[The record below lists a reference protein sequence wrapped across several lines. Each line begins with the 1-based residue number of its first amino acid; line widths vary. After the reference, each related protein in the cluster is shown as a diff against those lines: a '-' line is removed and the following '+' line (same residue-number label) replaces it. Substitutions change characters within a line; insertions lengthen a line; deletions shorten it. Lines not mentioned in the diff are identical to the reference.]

1 MVTRPPCGDSFIGL
15 INKQFFM
22 KRLFYSAS
30 IVAALI
36 IASCST
42 SQDSVEPTE
51 AAVQSENEFGLC
63 QPQCVPYV
71 RDNFLS
77 TLPRGL
83 NTYAD
88 KKKICNAWSPVKGYA
103 AIMAPN
109 HIAYVSNVSGDMV
122 TLKESNWDLKCTIGT
137 RTINK
142 SKIYGY
148 WKP

>member
-1 MVTRPPCGDSFIGL
+1 
-15 INKQFFM
+15 M
-22 KRLFYSAS
+22 KKVIYSAS
-30 IVAALI
+30 VIAALI
-36 IASCST
+36 VASCT
-42 SQDSVEPTE
+42 KTNESVDPTE
-51 AAVQSENEFGLC
+51 TSAQNSEEFGLC

-71 RDNFLS
+71 RNNFLS
-77 TLPRGL
+77 KLPYGL

-109 HIAYVSNVSGDMV
+109 HIAYVSSVSGDMV
-122 TLKESNWDLKCTIGT
+122 TLKESNWDLKCTIGS